1 MIQTFGTFTKNRGE
15 NLFFMP
21 AGAAWEEARKFGFGE
36 KLRQHRIIPVRG
48 SRSQNFRQIV

>member
-21 AGAAWEEARKFGFGE
+21 AGAAWEKARKFGFGE
-36 KLRQHRIIPVRG
+36 KLTVG
-48 SRSQNFRQIV
+48 TALSRTL